1 MTENEELKKRIEVLE
16 KKVELLEKAFDTI
29 QKKERSQKLNEICQ
43 KDSAIYNIV
52 CLFDSIDEN
61 FSRYFDFQ
69 KLKKVEDTILRTKLY
84 AEKKKQNEQ
93 IVSLDTSHAISRTN
107 TNVLP
112 RFSGVKNIYKRDL
125 LYKKISNTGV
135 AITGYRNSQKVVAD
149 TLVIPNNIDGYAIEK
164 IQPGVF
170 NATECTVK
178 IRNFVLPSNL
188 LYLNCGAFVGYWGHY
203 DFPIN
208 LIFLGQKTKLE
219 GSELPKNV
227 TIYCK
232 SDSEMKTDAVRKG
245 YNVKIFSKCRIDT
258 I

>member
-1 MTENEELKKRIEVLE
+1 M
-16 KKVELLEKAFDTI
+16 
-29 QKKERSQKLNEICQ
+29 
-43 KDSAIYNIV
+43 
-52 CLFDSIDEN
+52 
-61 FSRYFDFQ
+61 
-69 KLKKVEDTILRTKLY
+69 
-84 AEKKKQNEQ
+84 
-93 IVSLDTSHAISRTN
+93 
-107 TNVLP
+107 
-112 RFSGVKNIYKRDL
+112 
-125 LYKKISNTGV
+125 
-135 AITGYRNSQKVVAD
+135 AITGYRNSQKVFAD